1 MASTKGGL
9 LAKTNNAVTA
19 KKPTTIKGWIVA
31 YKDQIAKALPSVM
44 TPERFT
50 RIALTAVSNNPQLA
64 HCTPMSFLG
73 AMMQAAQLG
82 LEPNTPLGQAYL
94 IPYRNKGTLEAQFQ
108 IGYKGL
114 IDLAYRSGEIT
125 DIAAHVVYEND
136 VFEFEYGLTPKL
148 VHKPVLKNRG
158 DAILYYGVYHTKS
171 GGYGFEVMSVEDID
185 EYKKKFSQS
194 ANSKY
199 SPWTTNFDAMAKKTV
214 LKQLLKYAPIKTDF
228 VRNITTDETIKSN
241 LSEHMTDIADETT
254 IDMEDIQNV
263 DMETG
268 EILENEKTEG

>member
-9 LAKTNNAVTA
+9 LAKTNNTVTTT

-94 IPYRNKGTLEAQFQ
+94 IPYRNKGTLEAQ
-108 IGYKGL
+108 
-114 IDLAYRSGEIT
+114 
-125 DIAAHVVYEND
+125 
-136 VFEFEYGLTPKL
+136 
-148 VHKPVLKNRG
+148 
-158 DAILYYGVYHTKS
+158 
-171 GGYGFEVMSVEDID
+171 
-185 EYKKKFSQS
+185 
-194 ANSKY
+194 
-199 SPWTTNFDAMAKKTV
+199 
-214 LKQLLKYAPIKTDF
+214 
-228 VRNITTDETIKSN
+228 
-241 LSEHMTDIADETT
+241 
-254 IDMEDIQNV
+254 
-263 DMETG
+263 
-268 EILENEKTEG
+268 